1 MATTLLT
8 GSIPLDGTNRV
19 QVAGPELTMAA
30 RVVLKGASAA
40 MAGQVV
46 VSEVTPGEGFGLSS
60 THPSD
65 VGQIVYFEVVE
76 TAASRAEAEAF
87 AAMKAAKHQEMM
99 AQQVVWQAEAAAR
112 AAAYAAAQEAEAK
125 AKAAGEQPPA

>member
-65 VGQIVYFEVVE
+65 VGQIVYFDVVE
-76 TAASRAEAEAF
+76 TDASRAEAEAF
-87 AAMKAAKHQEMM
+87 AVMKAAKLAEIL
-99 AQQVVWQAEAAAR
+99 AQQAAAE
-112 AAAYAAAQEAEAK
+112 AAAYAAAQEAEAE